1 VASVHPGFPV
11 SRPNPEGPA
20 GPLAGLSVLEL
31 AGQGPGPFA
40 GMLLADMGA
49 TVVKVDRVE
58 QAMAWD
64 RERAA
69 TDLMDRGKRSVA
81 LDLRHSDGAAVV
93 LRLVERCD
101 VIIDPFRPGVVERLG
116 IGPDPCLAA
125 NPALIFARMTGWGQ
139 EGPWAQRAGHD
150 INYISLPGA
159 LDLLGEPGRAPQAPL
174 NILGDFAGGG
184 ILLAFGIVCAA
195 YEARTSG
202 RGQVIDA
209 AMVDGS
215 ALVMAPFIAG
225 SLRGQWGPRG
235 ANFLDGA
242 AHFYGVYRTA
252 DSRYISVAAIEPKFY
267 AQLLDGLGLD
277 PEALGPQWDRDR
289 WPSNKEAV
297 AAVVASRTQDEWS
310 AVFDGTDACFCPV
323 LTPEEAVSHS
333 HIAERGTFVDVD
345 GLLQPGPAPRFS
357 RTATATPKGPCFPGQ
372 HTEQILADAGLTA
385 QRIEEL
391 QRGGVVA

>member
-1 VASVHPGFPV
+1 M

-49 TVVKVDRVE
+49 TVIKVDRVE
-58 QAMAWD
+58 QAKAWD
-64 RERAA
+64 RDRVA

-81 LDLRHSDGAAVV
+81 LDLRHPDGAAVV
-93 LRLVERCD
+93 LALVERCD
-101 VIIDPFRPGVVERLG
+101 VLIDPFRPGVVERLG
-116 IGPDPCLAA
+116 IGPDLCLAA

-139 EGPWAQRAGHD
+139 DGPWAQRAGHD
-150 INYISLPGA
+150 INYISLPGS
-159 LDLLGEPGRAPQAPL
+159 LDLLGESGGAPQPPL

-184 ILLAFGIVCAA
+184 IILAFGVVCAA

-202 RGQVIDA
+202 KGQVIDA

-235 ANFLDGA
+235 ASFLGGA

-252 DSRYISVAAIEPKFY
+252 DDRYLSVGAIEPKFY
-267 AQLLDGLGLD
+267 AELLGGLGLD
-277 PEALGPQWDRDR
+277 PHALGPQWDTDR
-289 WPSNKEAV
+289 WPSNKKAV
-297 AAVVASRTQDEWS
+297 AAAVATRTLDEWS
-310 AVFDGTDACFCPV
+310 AIFEGTDACVAPV
-323 LTPEEAVSHS
+323 LTPAEAVSNS
-333 HIAERGTFVDVD
+333 HIAERGTFVDID
-345 GLLQPGPAPRFS
+345 GLVQPGPAPRFS
-357 RTATATPKGPCFPGQ
+357 RTATSTPKGPCFPGQ
-372 HTEQILADAGLTA
+372 HTEQILADAGLTVA
-385 QRIEEL
+385 RIEEL
-391 QRGGVVA
+391 RRAGAVA